1 MSAIRSLTATAGC
14 AVLLGLAVTG
24 YVRKQLCALEAAAAS
39 GMASP
44 QPGAASGPSS
54 QASEACT
61 TVSEQTSAEVSP
73 QAFEDRRR
81 VAWSTKRPSKAKNGR
96 QAQRGSLVDQ
106 LDRGITKVAEGR
118 YQIERR
124 VLDLALGNLALLSGS
139 VRVAP
144 DIRDGKPAGFRLF
157 AIAPDG
163 PFARLG
169 LRNEDVLVSV
179 NRLDITTA
187 EQVLEAYGKL
197 KTAKHLVLGVLRGGR
212 KTTLEYAIR

>member
-1 MSAIRSLTATAGC
+1 MFDIRSLTATAGC

-24 YVRKQLCALEAAAAS
+24 YVRKQLSALEAAAAS
-39 GMASP
+39 GVASP
-44 QPGAASGPSS
+44 QPAGSDPPP
-54 QASEACT
+54 QASEAFA
-61 TVSEQTSAEVSP
+61 TVSDHSSAAVSP
-73 QAFEDRRR
+73 RALDDRRR
-81 VAWSTKRPSKAKNGR
+81 GARPAKRPSKAKNR
-96 QAQRGSLVDQ
+96 PQAERGSLVDQ
-106 LDRGITKVAEGR
+106 LDRGITKTAEGR
-118 YQIERR
+118 YEIERR
-124 VLDLALGNLALLSGS
+124 ALDLALGNLALLSGS

-157 AIAPDG
+157 AVASDG

-169 LRNEDVLVSV
+169 LRDEDVLVSI

-197 KTAKHLVLGVLRGGR
+197 KTTKHLVLGVLRGGR